1 MKFFLQKGIML
12 SEYQFRDVSD
22 VLVNQQKTIEE
33 WFKEKIADT
42 EA

>member
-1 MKFFLQKGIML
+1 MILPTKKGIML

-33 WFKEKIADT
+33 WFKKKKNCRY
-42 EA
+42 